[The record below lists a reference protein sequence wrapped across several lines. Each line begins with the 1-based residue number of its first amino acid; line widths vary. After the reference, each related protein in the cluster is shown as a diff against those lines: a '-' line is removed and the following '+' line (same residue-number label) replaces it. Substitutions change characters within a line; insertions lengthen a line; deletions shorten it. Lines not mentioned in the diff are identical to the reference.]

1 MPDLTK
7 YAAPKFHVIV
17 PGCRGARAARGRFSS
32 ALRVAAAGL
41 LFVSMAACSKSDPT
55 YTSISTEALNYLPYN
70 LVRFTITD
78 QFGNKARGGGDLE
91 PGAGEG
97 SIACCYLLKG
107 TDFKVQW
114 TYYDAD
120 DWRPGEQVKKQQAET
135 DVSLPPTKEPDS
147 IGSRIL
153 EVHFYPDRHVELA
166 FPGEMLGST
175 RLPIVDVSRDLAKR
189 YGKRLDKKYQDNDA
203 QSHRRVS
210 RTVAEAWIKYRFTDR
225 GDLEQYAYYALL
237 VNPRFD
243 AHPEVQKLIQ
253 SSKGKPGAF
262 ARAAAVLSPT
272 VVKELGQNR
281 FQAVAVPSIPAGLV
295 PPPREE
301 NSHGRS

>member
-1 MPDLTK
+1 MPDFMQH
-7 YAAPKFHVIV
+7 AAPRFPAIN
-17 PGCRGARAARGRFSS
+17 PGHRNARAPRGRFS
-32 ALRVAAAGL
+32 AAVRVATAGL
-41 LFVSMAACSKSDPT
+41 LFVSMAACSKSEPT

-120 DWRPGEQVKKQQAET
+120 DWRPGEQVKKQQAEA
-135 DVSLPPTKEPDS
+135 DVSLPPTKEPES

-175 RLPIVDVSRDLAKR
+175 RLPIVDVSRDLTKR
-189 YGKRLDKKYQDNDA
+189 YGKRLDKKYEDNDA
-203 QSHRRVS
+203 QSHRRIS

-225 GDLEQYAYYALL
+225 SDLEQYAYYALL

-243 AHPEVQKLIQ
+243 THPEVQKLIR
-253 SSKGKPGAF
+253 SSKGRPGVF
-262 ARAAAVLSPT
+262 AKAAAALSST
-272 VVKELGQNR
+272 VVKELAQNR
-281 FQAVAVPSIPAGLV
+281 FPAVAVPSIPAGLV
-295 PPPREE
+295 PPTREE
-301 NSHGRS
+301 NSHGRT

>member
-1 MPDLTK
+1 
-7 YAAPKFHVIV
+7 
-17 PGCRGARAARGRFSS
+17 
-32 ALRVAAAGL
+32 
-41 LFVSMAACSKSDPT
+41 MAACSKSDPT

-135 DVSLPPTKEPDS
+135 DVSLPPTREPDS

-166 FPGEMLGST
+166 FSGEMLGST
-175 RLPIVDVSRDLAKR
+175 RLPIVDVSRDLTKR
-189 YGKRLDKKYQDNDA
+189 YGKRLDEKYKDNDA
-203 QSHRRVS
+203 QLHRRIA

-225 GDLEQYAYYALL
+225 SDLEQYAYYALL

-243 AHPEVQKLIQ
+243 AHQEAQKLIQ

-262 ARAAAVLSPT
+262 AKAAAALSPS
-272 VVKELGQNR
+272 VVKELGRNR
-281 FQAVAVPSIPAGLV
+281 FQAVAAPSIPAGLL

>member
-1 MPDLTK
+1 MPDRMQHTAL
-7 YAAPKFHVIV
+7 KFHAAV
-17 PGCRGARAARGRFSS
+17 PGRHTMRTAGGRLSA
-32 ALRVAAAGL
+32 ALRVAAVSL

-55 YTSISTEALNYLPYN
+55 YASISTEALNYLPYN

-120 DWRPGEQVKKQQAET
+120 DWRPGEQVKKQQAEAA
-135 DVSLPPTKEPDS
+135 VSLPLTKAPDS

-175 RLPIVDVSRDLAKR
+175 RLPIVEVSRDLTKR
-189 YGKRLDKKYQDNDA
+189 YGKRLDKKYEDNDA
-203 QSHRRVS
+203 QSHRRIS
-210 RTVAEAWIKYRFTDR
+210 RAVAEAWLKYRFTDR
-225 GDLEQYAYYALL
+225 SDLEQYAYYALL

-262 ARAAAVLSPT
+262 AKAAATLPPT
-272 VVKELGQNR
+272 VARDLGQNR

-301 NSHGRS
+301 NSNGRS

>member
-1 MPDLTK
+1 MPDVMQ
-7 YAAPKFHVIV
+7 YAAPEFRAID
-17 PGCRGARAARGRFSS
+17 PGRRGARAARGRFSA

-120 DWRPGEQVKKQQAET
+120 DWRPGEQVKKQQAEA
-135 DVSLPPTKEPDS
+135 DVSFPPTKQPDS
-147 IGSRIL
+147 IGSRIF
-153 EVHFYPDRHVELA
+153 EVHFYPDHHVELA
-166 FPGEMLGST
+166 FPGQMLGSS
-175 RLPIVDVSRDLAKR
+175 RLPIVDVSRDLTKR
-189 YGKRLDKKYQDNDA
+189 YGERLDKKYEDSDA
-203 QSHRRVS
+203 QSHRRIS

-225 GDLEQYAYYALL
+225 RDLEQYAYYALL

-262 ARAAAVLSPT
+262 AKAVASLSPA
-272 VVKELGQNR
+272 VVKALGQNQ

-301 NSHGRS
+301 NGHGRS